1 MAWTTPRTWSP
12 GETVTAALMNAQ
24 IRDNS
29 NVVAT
34 AFVKGGAWVSATG
47 LSSADAAHVWYCDHP
62 ATVTSIKALRKGGTG
77 ATINARLVRP
87 ATALSKFFQV
97 DGSGGPSY
105 VDDTTDVNNS
115 TTADVLPF
123 PASEDTQDYCLIG
136 YTSPFRA
143 VRSTISTAGTGT
155 PTAAW
160 EFWNGSA
167 WVAISSVAT
176 IVDGTAATTIPFTAA
191 AGTYETHWSGT
202 GLTGWAPVVIN
213 GSASLYW
220 VRVKISA
227 GSYTVNPVLTQQWI
241 IQGADHLAAD
251 LSLTTANEWTDGGTV
266 ANTTYAVGDSLELV
280 LRSPAGSPTEVAI
293 QAGMSLA

>member
-143 VRSTISTAGTGT
+143 VRSTSSRLS
-155 PTAAW
+155 PTAYVVLATVPPSVHSLAVVSDR
-160 EFWNGSA
+160 SA
-167 WVAISSVAT
+167 AK
-176 IVDGTAATTIPFTAA
+176 
-191 AGTYETHWSGT
+191 WSAPWMIHCCVST
-202 GLTGWAPVVIN
+202 GLTV
-213 GSASLYW
+213 
-220 VRVKISA
+220 
-227 GSYTVNPVLTQQWI
+227 
-241 IQGADHLAAD
+241 
-251 LSLTTANEWTDGGTV
+251 
-266 ANTTYAVGDSLELV
+266 
-280 LRSPAGSPTEVAI
+280 
-293 QAGMSLA
+293 